1 MWVDDASTLEKLF
14 RMAPRSFALYCW
26 NNHIIPFT
34 NRYGI
39 GSDGEKTKHAVLM
52 KLAGR
57 GKDEFMSVI
66 VDHYDH
72 CITLEEAFLCV
83 CFFLCCLFSFYF
95 FFMFLLFICLN
106 TGIKLK
112 KYFGG
117 SSATAC

>member
-83 CFFLCCLFSFYF
+83 CFCVVYFLFISFLCFCFLFV
-95 FFMFLLFICLN
+95 
-106 TGIKLK
+106 
-112 KYFGG
+112 
-117 SSATAC
+117 